1 MHPTHL
7 RRLIAW
13 SVIVALGGFL
23 FGFDTAVI
31 SGGEQAI
38 QAQWGLSDAL
48 VGQTVAMAL
57 YGTVIGALFGGWPA
71 DLFGRKRSLIWVG
84 ALFLIS
90 AVGSALAPE
99 VYTLMAARFIGGL
112 GVGAS
117 SVVAPMYISEVAPKA
132 MRGRL
137 VVIFQLNIV
146 AGIMAAYISNYF
158 VASQGGQS
166 LFGGFDIW
174 RVMLGVEILPALVY
188 VLLITRVPRSPR
200 WLVLKAKQD
209 AEALSVLEQVF
220 PPAEA
225 AAELALIRS
234 SDLPAAPT
242 QGLSEFLSGR
252 YKWPILLAFLFAFFN
267 QTSGINAIIYYAPR
281 IFASTGLGADAAL
294 LASAGVGTFNL
305 VFTVVGM
312 LLIDRL
318 GRRTLMLIGSVG
330 LILALGLTARA
341 FVTEEFA
348 AVPYLIFAYIS
359 FFAMSQ
365 GAVIWV
371 FISEIFP
378 NEVRAF
384 GNSFGCGTHWV
395 FAAIIASAFP
405 PVAAAVGGEWLF
417 AFFTVMMVGQLLYV
431 AFVMPETKGKSLEE
445 LQRELLR

>member
-1 MHPTHL
+1 MSPTHL

-38 QAQWGLSDAL
+38 QAEWGLSDAL

-71 DLFGRKRSLIWVG
+71 DRYGRQRSLVWVG
-84 ALFLIS
+84 VLFLVS
-90 AVGSALAPE
+90 AIGSALAPD
-99 VYTLMAARFIGGL
+99 VYTLMAARFVGGL

-117 SVVAPMYISEVAPKA
+117 SVVAPMYISEIAPKE

-137 VVIFQLNIV
+137 VAVFQLNIV
-146 AGIMAAYISNYF
+146 AGIMAAYISNYL
-158 VASQGGQS
+158 VAGNS
-166 LFGGFDIW
+166 W
-174 RVMLGVEILPALVY
+174 RVMLGIEILPALLY
-188 VLLITRVPRSPR
+188 VVLITQVPRSPR
-200 WLVLKAKQD
+200 WLVLKAKRD
-209 AEALSVLEQVF
+209 AEALAVLERIY
-220 PPAEA
+220 PPADA
-225 AAELALIRS
+225 AAELAQIRA
-234 SDLPAAPT
+234 SDAPAAPT
-242 QGLSEFLSGR
+242 QGLGEFFSGR

-281 IFASTGLGADAAL
+281 IFTMTGLGADAAL
-294 LASAGVGTFNL
+294 LASAGVGAFNL
-305 VFTVVGM
+305 AFTFVGM

-395 FAAIIASAFP
+395 FAAVIASAFP

-417 AFFTVMMVGQLLYV
+417 GFFTGMMVLQLGYV
-431 AFVMPETKGKSLEE
+431 AFLMPETKGKSLEE
-445 LQRELLR
+445 LEVELVG